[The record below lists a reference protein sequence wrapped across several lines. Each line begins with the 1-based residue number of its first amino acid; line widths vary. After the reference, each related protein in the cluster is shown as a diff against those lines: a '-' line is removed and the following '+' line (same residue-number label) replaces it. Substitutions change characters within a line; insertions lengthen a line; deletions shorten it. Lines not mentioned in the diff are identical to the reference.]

1 MFGKIGAPEILII
14 LVVFLLIFGARR
26 LPDMAR
32 SLGQSMRILK
42 SETKAMRTSDVE
54 DETTVPVASSSH
66 ADSAFRVDSAGQEA
80 PPHDPNAMPGPQ
92 ETPATAHAQET
103 VGTR

>member
-1 MFGKIGAPEILII
+1 MFSKLGAPEILLI
-14 LVVFLLIFGARR
+14 LVAVILLFGARR

-42 SETKAMRTSDVE
+42 SETKAMRTRE
-54 DETTVPVASSSH
+54 DETTAQGPPPAH
-66 ADSAFRVDSAGQEA
+66 ADSASQVAPQHTLDTAPGLQE
-80 PPHDPNAMPGPQ
+80 P
-92 ETPATAHAQET
+92 TAREAHSQET

>member
-1 MFGKIGAPEILII
+1 MFSRIGAPEILII

-42 SETKAMRTSDVE
+42 SETKAMRTSE
-54 DETTVPVASSSH
+54 GETSAQGASPPH
-66 ADSAFRVDSAGQEA
+66 ADSAGQVEPPPRA
-80 PPHDPNAMPGPQ
+80 PGSPGAQ
-92 ETPATAHAQET
+92 ATSVTAHTQET
-103 VGTR
+103 VGKR